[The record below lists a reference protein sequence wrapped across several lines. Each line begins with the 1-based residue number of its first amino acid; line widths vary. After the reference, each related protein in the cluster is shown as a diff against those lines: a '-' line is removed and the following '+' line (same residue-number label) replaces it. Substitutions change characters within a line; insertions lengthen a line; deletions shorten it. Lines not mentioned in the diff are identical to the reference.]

1 MGWWILLLVII
12 VLIIVI
18 YVLVSKIY
26 KEMFLTRSY
35 SYEPKILHV
44 EDFPGLER
52 ERYQF
57 PSNQGQI
64 LTGYLYHNA
73 AYKLEHSQKNEEDTT
88 DTKDKTDWQ
97 GLLVMAHGYGGGG
110 HQSYL
115 ELTDYF
121 ARQGFLVFAYDATG
135 NDESEGQGVGS
146 LPQGVID
153 LDYAISFVA
162 QQDFAQG
169 LPLFLFGHS
178 WGAYSVC
185 TVLNYH
191 PEVKAV
197 VACSGFNDSQDML
210 LADGKKRFGPL
221 MWFFFPYVRYQEE
234 KHSGSYADKT
244 CLDGFAASKTSVM
257 LVQGGK
263 DDLVPAK
270 YGYDLFYKAYKN
282 DPRFEF
288 IFLPERAHN
297 YIYCDQTYLNEFDQA
312 YETWRKSLP
321 YNPKLRKN
329 KARFE
334 ADKAA
339 YIIRHLDRK
348 RWANKLD
355 IELCKRFSDFLLEN
369 R

>member
-1 MGWWILLLVII
+1 MFFRIVIRVII
-12 VLIIVI
+12 ALIII
-18 YVLVSKIY
+18 MYILVSKIY

-35 SYEPKILHV
+35 SYEPKILRL

-57 PSNQGQI
+57 PSNRGQI

-73 AYKLEHSQKNEEDTT
+73 TYQLEHSQPKSETAINP
-88 DTKDKTDWQ
+88 KTAWQ
-97 GLLVMAHGYGGGG
+97 GLLVIAHGYGGGG

-121 ARQGFLVFAYDATG
+121 AGQGFLVFAYDATG
-135 NDESEGQGVGS
+135 NDESEGQGVGC

-153 LDYAISFVA
+153 LDYAISFVE
-162 QQDFAQG
+162 QLDIAQG

-185 TVLNYH
+185 TVLSYH

-197 VACSGFNDSQDML
+197 IACSGFNDSQAML
-210 LADGKKRFGPL
+210 LADGQKRFGPL
-221 MWFFFPYVRYQEE
+221 MYFFFPYVRYQEE
-234 KHSGSYADKT
+234 KRSGSYAGKSS
-244 CLDGFAASKTSVM
+244 LDGFAASNTSVM

-263 DDLVPAK
+263 DDLVPAQF
-270 YGYDLFYKAYKN
+270 GYDLFYDAYKN

-288 IFLPERAHN
+288 VFLAERAHN
-297 YIYCDQTYLNEFDQA
+297 YIYCDQSYLKEFDQA
-312 YETWRKSLP
+312 YEAWRKSLA
-321 YNPKLRKN
+321 YNPKCRRN

-355 IELCKRFSDFLLEN
+355 TELCERFSKFLKKH